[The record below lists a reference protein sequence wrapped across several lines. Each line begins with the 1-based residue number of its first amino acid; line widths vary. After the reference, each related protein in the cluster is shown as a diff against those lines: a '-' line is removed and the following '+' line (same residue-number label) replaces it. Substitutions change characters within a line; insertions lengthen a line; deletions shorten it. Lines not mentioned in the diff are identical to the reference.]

1 MRIKEMS
8 KKKKQKET
16 IADRYFELV
25 QGIVGILLPFFIIYM
40 MMTSCSVFK
49 TAQDAVTTAVEYGKL
64 QGRQEVID
72 ELAKNKKKLNELK
85 KIVGY
90 TLIDLTLE
98 EEKEIMQTMPLMMGL
113 LQLLRNRQALK
124 ERLKDVEQ
132 TSSVYVN
139 D

>member
-1 MRIKEMS
+1 MS
-8 KKKKQKET
+8 VK
-16 IADRYFELV
+16 L
-25 QGIVGILLPFFIIYM
+25 ILLSIFL
-40 MMTSCSVFK
+40 TSCSVFR

-98 EEKEIMQTMPLMMGL
+98 EEKEIMRTVPQIIGL
-113 LQLLRNRQALK
+113 LQLLRNRQGLK

>member
-1 MRIKEMS
+1 MK

-25 QGIVGILLPFFIIYM
+25 QGVVGILLPFFIIYM

-98 EEKEIMQTMPLMMGL
+98 EEKEIMRTVPQIIGL
-113 LQLLRNRQALK
+113 LQLLRNRQGLK
-124 ERLKDVEQ
+124 KRLKDVEQ
-132 TSSVYVN
+132 TSSGYVN